1 MNSSLRLGADLL
13 GTDAACLSGAMLQ
26 DLLWIL

>member
-13 GTDAACLSGAMLQ
+13 GIDAACLSGAMTQ
-26 DLLWIL
+26 GPLWIL